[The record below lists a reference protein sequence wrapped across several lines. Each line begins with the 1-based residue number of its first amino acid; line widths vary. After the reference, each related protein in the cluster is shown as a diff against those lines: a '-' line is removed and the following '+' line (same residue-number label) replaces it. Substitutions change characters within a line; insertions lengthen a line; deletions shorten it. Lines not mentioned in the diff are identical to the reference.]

1 MLPCTH
7 SLFTVGEQMSGKAS
21 KSVAKQIPSA
31 KFDMAKAQTGSLAS
45 ELSKTRQALSERGE
59 HLEKLEDRT
68 ERMANEAE
76 GFRDLSHQ
84 LLNKYKDK
92 KWYQF

>member
-1 MLPCTH
+1 MLGCTC
-7 SLFTVGEQMSGKAS
+7 SRFPVGEQMSGKAS

-31 KFDMAKAQTGSLAS
+31 KFEMQKAQTGSLAA

-76 GFRDLSHQ
+76 GFREMSHQ

>member
-1 MLPCTH
+1 
-7 SLFTVGEQMSGKAS
+7 MSGKGS

-31 KFDMAKAQTGSLAS
+31 KFEATKAQSGSLAA

-68 ERMANEAE
+68 ERMANEAD

>member
-1 MLPCTH
+1 MNT
-7 SLFTVGEQMSGKAS
+7 LFD
-21 KSVAKQIPSA
+21 
-31 KFDMAKAQTGSLAS
+31 FL
-45 ELSKTRQALSERGE
+45 LSQALSERGE

-68 ERMANEAE
+68 ARMMDESE
-76 GFRDLSHQ
+76 SFRNISSQ